1 MKDKNQRSKDRFI
14 TTYKEGDGITAALK
28 AIIVD
33 RATGVNYLYVQAG
46 NSTTLTPLLNA
57 DGKPVVTE
65 MIDDD
70 KGFFGG

>member
-1 MKDKNQRSKDRFI
+1 MKDKQKRFI
-14 TTYKEGDGITAALK
+14 TTYKEGDGISSALK
-28 AIIVD
+28 AVLVD

-65 MIDDD
+65 MVDDD